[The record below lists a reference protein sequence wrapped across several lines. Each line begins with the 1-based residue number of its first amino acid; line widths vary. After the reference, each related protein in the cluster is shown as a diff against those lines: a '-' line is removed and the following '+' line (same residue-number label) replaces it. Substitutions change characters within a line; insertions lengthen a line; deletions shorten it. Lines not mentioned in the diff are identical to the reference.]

1 MTTKKKV
8 EAALPP
14 AERLYQKVAALGD
27 DAPLDLEEIC
37 AFWNLGI
44 TSVEKIIAELPVAD
58 PLPRVRRWRYGDI
71 RKQFVDMVT
80 EKAS

>member
-8 EAALPP
+8 DVELPP
-14 AERLYQKVAALGD
+14 AQRLYQKVAALGD
-27 DAPLDLEEIC
+27 DAPLELEEVC

-44 TSVEKIIAELPVAD
+44 TSVEKIVAELPVAD